1 MNHEFIIINC
11 TDVTVFNYPIKLGNV
26 RKHKLKN
33 SEKDLKRL
41 ESMSTDE
48 VLERI
53 QQQMAEVMANAQEV
67 TNSAVTTENE
77 ALAVAAVIDSKASGK
92 HRLQAIS
99 IMWNDY
105 AVYYASNTAI

>member
-1 MNHEFIIINC
+1 MN
-11 TDVTVFNYPIKLGNV
+11 VTLSNYPTLKLGNV

-67 TNSAVTTENE
+67 ANSAVTSENE
-77 ALAVAAVIDSKASGK
+77 ALAVAAVIDNKSDGK
-92 HRLQAIS
+92 WTCCALS
-99 IMWNDY
+99 IKKSVGINNVV
-105 AVYYASNTAI
+105 AH

>member
-1 MNHEFIIINC
+1 MN
-11 TDVTVFNYPIKLGNV
+11 VTLFNPLMKLGNV

-67 TNSAVTTENE
+67 ANSAVTTENE
-77 ALAVAAVIDSKASGK
+77 ALAVAAVIDNKTGGK
-92 HRLQAIS
+92 NLLLITCGYEVSCWTKHGDHGAAQSRL
-99 IMWNDY
+99 
-105 AVYYASNTAI
+105 